1 MEDLVIWG
9 AGAIGGT
16 IGAAL
21 ARAGANPLLVDADAG
36 ACRGAERDRAEDH
49 RTDRGLRDA
58 GARRAARATCA
69 GRCGA

>member
-21 ARAGANPLLVDADAG
+21 ARARTNPLLVDADA
-36 ACRGAERDRAEDH
+36 AHVAA
-49 RTDRGLRDA
+49 LNA
-58 GARRAARATCA
+58 GPELSSYRAAR
-69 GRCGA
+69 

>member
-21 ARAGANPLLVDADAG
+21 ARAGTNPLLVDADPG
-36 ACRGAERDRAEDH
+36 H
-49 RTDRGLRDA
+49 V
-58 GARRAARATCA
+58 AALNAT
-69 GRCGA
+69 G